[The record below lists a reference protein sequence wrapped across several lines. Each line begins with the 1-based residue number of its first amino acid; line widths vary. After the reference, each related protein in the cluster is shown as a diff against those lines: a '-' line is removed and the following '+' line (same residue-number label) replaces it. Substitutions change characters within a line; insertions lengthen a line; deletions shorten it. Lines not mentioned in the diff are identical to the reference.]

1 MTVHWFHLMTPVH
14 LNLSAARKVKALIQ
28 GEINV
33 LEEDLWNDPPEDV

>member
-1 MTVHWFHLMTPVH
+1 MAVHWFHLMNPIH
-14 LNLSAARKVKALIQ
+14 LHLSAARKVKALIQ